1 MTGTLLVLSRHGQ
14 TVWHGENRYAGHS
27 DIDMTPDGHGQAQL
41 LSQWAQ
47 RVRPGAIACS
57 PVRRATETAAPAALA
72 LGLTPLVLPD
82 LMTSTEVAAALKI
95 TPEEER
101 RAEAGRAH
109 LTSLQIAAATN
120 RLRLPMWALVS
131 DTPAY

>member
-1 MTGTLLVLSRHGQ
+1 MGSVLGFP
-14 TVWHGENRYAGHS
+14 G
-27 DIDMTPDGHGQAQL
+27 IDPDDAVIGARL
-41 LSQWAQ
+41 KRWREQ
-47 RVRPGAIACS
+47 RGVDVDA
-57 PVRRATETAAPAALA
+57 
-72 LGLTPLVLPD
+72 
-82 LMTSTEVAAALKI
+82 VAAALKI
-95 TPEEER
+95 TPQEER

>member
-1 MTGTLLVLSRHGQ
+1 MGSVLGFP
-14 TVWHGENRYAGHS
+14 G
-27 DIDMTPDGHGQAQL
+27 IDPDDAAIGARL
-41 LSQWAQ
+41 KRWREQ
-47 RVRPGAIACS
+47 RGVDVDA
-57 PVRRATETAAPAALA
+57 
-72 LGLTPLVLPD
+72 
-82 LMTSTEVAAALKI
+82 VAEALKI
-95 TPEEER
+95 TPQEER